1 MPIFVALLALV
12 AGHALGWPAL
22 SGYFAGQ
29 LGLMDAGQGILHGLT
44 LVGVAGVALSFGDRL
59 KLSLVFMAIGALA
72 IIGLLSED
80 ILSIAAHGP
89 GWKKDILDA
98 AQRGTILALGL
109 SRVQVV
115 RTLLDK
121 VVR

>member
-1 MPIFVALLALV
+1 MPIFVALLALI
-12 AGHALGWPAL
+12 AGHALGWPAV
-22 SGYFAGQ
+22 SGYLWGNLDVLQA
-29 LGLMDAGQGILHGLT
+29 AQGVLHGLA
-44 LVGVAGVALSFGDRL
+44 LVGFAGVALSFGDRL

-72 IIGLLSED
+72 LIGLLSED
-80 ILSIAAHGP
+80 LLSILAHGQ

-98 AQRGTILALGL
+98 AQRITLIALGL

>member
-1 MPIFVALLALV
+1 MPIFVALLALI
-12 AGHALGWPAL
+12 AGHALGWPAV
-22 SGYFAGQ
+22 SGYLWGNLDVLQA
-29 LGLMDAGQGILHGLT
+29 AQGVLHGLA
-44 LVGVAGVALSFGDRL
+44 LVGFAGVALSFGDRL

-72 IIGLLSED
+72 LIGLLSED
-80 ILSIAAHGP
+80 LLSILAHGQ

-98 AQRGTILALGL
+98 AQRITLIALGL

-115 RTLLDK
+115 RTLLDR

>member
-12 AGHALGWPAL
+12 AGHALGWPAV
-22 SGYFAGQ
+22 SGYLWGDLDTLQA
-29 LGLMDAGQGILHGLT
+29 AQGVLHGLA
-44 LVGVAGVALSFGDRL
+44 LVGFAGVALSFGDRL

-72 IIGLLSED
+72 ILGLLSED
-80 ILSIAAHGP
+80 ILSILAHGQ

-98 AQRGTILALGL
+98 AQRITLIALGL

-115 RTLLDK
+115 RTILDK
-121 VVR
+121 AVR